1 MTEDCGTPSPLP
13 LLIKGRG
20 RGSAAPLGQS
30 GHQKAQGIGTDP
42 LPQPATARFP
52 ASTACHPKR
61 MEDAWR
67 TCRIEG
73 AGEATSPHP
82 VIMGCGRLED
92 RDPAPRGK

>member
-1 MTEDCGTPSPLP
+1 MAGLAEWGGRAPTPALYKEGEGAMAS
-13 LLIKGRG
+13 R
-20 RGSAAPLGQS
+20 SAN
-30 GHQKAQGIGTDP
+30 
-42 LPQPATARFP
+42 P

-61 MEDAWR
+61 MEDTWR

-73 AGEATSPHP
+73 TGEATSPHP